1 MIGFGGNFTRP
12 KLFNWITILLVT
24 AWVVLVG
31 IVAESSQT
39 RVPAA
44 DETPQTFVKSLTP

>member
-1 MIGFGGNFTRP
+1 MIGSGDNFTRP

-31 IVAESSQT
+31 IVAESS
-39 RVPAA
+39 RSHEPAP
-44 DETPQTFVKSLTP
+44 DETPQVFLQSLTP